1 MVFSHRLNMTNLHP
15 ARITKAEKHFAKK
28 LDFKDIRFPVRIRDI
43 RKIKKKKKIP
53 LTLVFLTMKIKKN
66 IQSMYQ
72 KNVARKSMFIYY

>member
-28 LDFKDIRFPVRIRDI
+28 LDFKDIRFPVKIRDI

-66 IQSMYQ
+66 VQSMYQ

>member
-28 LDFKDIRFPVRIRDI
+28 LDFKDIRFPVKIRDI

>member
-28 LDFKDIRFPVRIRDI
+28 LDFKDIRFPVKIRDI
-43 RKIKKKKKIP
+43 RKIKKKKIP